1 MRRTSGRQI
10 RRDLILENDVYTS
23 SKAFEFPTV
32 TIAGSNVATDLAANA
47 SAIATEKTR
56 LDTLIDSGTTLDT
69 ISELKSA
76 WEGAD
81 SSLSTAVDALVAT
94 ATADRAAI
102 RTEVGALKP
111 VRVYY
116 VDAGRSDSYTETGSF
131 QSPFKSLVTAMGR
144 GEGTPQ
150 LLEDSS
156 TDHVI
161 FKLAPGDYTGV
172 SIEKATQNQTV
183 EIHGSGSGV
192 TNIQA
197 SAAWDAT
204 AGNVLYLRRFTS
216 IKIKDCAVRFGAY
229 GLYLRDASSV
239 ELSNCLFPI
248 WVLPGPSTASTSQK
262 RTRLPTGQH
271 AERLVRTGRMGG
283 GNAPSVGRG
292 NSDIGLHS
300 R

>member
-1 MRRTSGRQI
+1 MRRTSGRQL
-10 RRDLILENDVYTS
+10 RRDLLLDNDVYTS
-23 SKAFEFPTV
+23 SKAFEFPVV
-32 TIAGSNVATDLAANA
+32 TIAGSNVATDLATNA
-47 SAIATEKTR
+47 SAIVTEKNR

-144 GEGTPQ
+144 GTGTPE

-172 SIEKATQNQTV
+172 SITKATQNQTV

-229 GLYLRDASSV
+229 ACICATYRPW
-239 ELSNCLFPI
+239 NCRIAVFII
-248 WVLPGPSTASTSQK
+248 WGLPGLTTTLTSQK
-262 RTRLPTGQH
+262 RTRRPTGQH
-271 AERLVRTGRMGG
+271 AERPARTGQTGG
-283 GNAPSVGRG
+283 QCASGR
-292 NSDIGLHS
+292 S
-300 R
+300 RK